1 MEAID
6 IWGCI
11 FVYHVVGTVEVRY
24 EIGGTVVAEKVIE
37 VFKAAC
43 GEVLQCSRPISQEWY
58 RSVL

>member
-11 FVYHVVGTVEVRY
+11 FMYHVVGTVEVRY
-24 EIGGTVVAEKVIE
+24 EIGGTVVAEKVIQ

-43 GEVLQCSRPISQEWY
+43 GEIFQSSG
-58 RSVL
+58 S

>member
-24 EIGGTVVAEKVIE
+24 EIGGTDVDEKVIQ
-37 VFKAAC
+37 VFKVAG
-43 GEVLQCSRPISQEWY
+43 GEVLQCSCT
-58 RSVL
+58 